1 MKRNIS
7 VFILLILL
15 ASSYKYRTKATE
27 SIQPH
32 LTSLQPVHEV
42 AAADHSLNEAIGKM
56 QQANLDLA
64 HGNDSLAKALWSRK
78 DDVTMFTGHAADT
91 GKGWESVE
99 TALKLSSKQIVGANT
114 YIFEKI
120 GGSSGAEQAHLVQ
133 TEQYGFPNGKTVNF
147 QATIL
152 FRKEGGEWKIIHRH
166 ADKLTSIRKPDKT
179 SR

>member
-32 LTSLQPVHEV
+32 FSSLQPVSEEMV
-42 AAADHSLNEAIGKM
+42 ASNSLDEIIQKM

-64 HGNDSLAKALWSRK
+64 HGKDSLSKALWSHNE
-78 DDVTMFTGHAADT
+78 DVTMFTGVSSDEE
-91 GKGWESVE
+91 KGWKSVE
-99 TALKLSSKQIVGANT
+99 TALKLSARQIAGANT

-120 GGSSGAEQAHLVQ
+120 SGDTGTDQAYLVQ
-133 TEQYGFPNGKTVNF
+133 KEQYGFPNGKTVNF

-152 FRKEGGEWKIIHRH
+152 FRKEDGGWKIIHRH
-166 ADKLTSIRKPDKT
+166 ADKLASVKKT
-179 SR
+179 GQNF

>member
-32 LTSLQPVHEV
+32 LSGLKSVKHEIV
-42 AAADHSLNEAIGKM
+42 PDNSLNETIEKM

-78 DDVTMFTGHAADT
+78 DDVTMFTGLATDEA
-91 GKGWESVE
+91 KGWESVE
-99 TALKLSSKQIVGANT
+99 ATLKLSSKQIAGANT

-120 GGSSGAEQAHLVQ
+120 SGSSGTDQAYLVQ
-133 TEQYGFPNGKTVNF
+133 KEQYGFPNGKTVSI

-152 FRKEGGEWKIIHRH
+152 FQKEEGSWKIIHRH
-166 ADKLTSIRKPDKT
+166 ADKLASVKKPDKT
-179 SR
+179 SK

>member
-32 LTSLQPVHEV
+32 LASLQPLQEA
-42 AAADHSLNEAIGKM
+42 AAADHSLNEAIERM

-78 DDVTMFTGHAADT
+78 DDVTMFTGPAAGT
-91 GKGWESVE
+91 QKGWEAVE
-99 TALKLSSKQIVGANT
+99 DALKLSSKQIAGANT
-114 YIFEKI
+114 YISEKI
-120 GGSSGAEQAHLVQ
+120 GGSSGAEQAYLVQ

-152 FRKEGGEWKIIHRH
+152 FQKEGGEWKIIHRH
-166 ADKLTSIRKPDKT
+166 ADKLATVKKPDKT
-179 SR
+179 SK